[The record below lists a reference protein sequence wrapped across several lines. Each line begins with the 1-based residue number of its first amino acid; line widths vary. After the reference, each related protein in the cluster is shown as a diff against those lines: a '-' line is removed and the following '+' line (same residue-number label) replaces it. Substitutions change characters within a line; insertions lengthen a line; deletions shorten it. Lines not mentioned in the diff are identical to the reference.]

1 MGRRMSR
8 RQPVS
13 LPSRMMR
20 EVRKAEAT
28 ARENNAGD
36 TGTGQTILRLNRHQ
50 PPLRTLLDGKKISAV
65 ELHAAEQIALAVT
78 AVSTRGILSAAL
90 LERVDWGQS
99 GRDWPYHVAV
109 AVRNYQ
115 QWANHW
121 SKEWKRTR
129 NPMSEIIWSAVIDER
144 PISVIAQ
151 EVELSHYITE
161 RAIVCGL
168 RHYAAHAGLVTGN
181 DAREWRERAQGLV
194 FKVLVAPTS

>member
-1 MGRRMSR
+1 MGRQQRTVETQMR
-8 RQPVS
+8 
-13 LPSRMMR
+13 R
-20 EVRKAEAT
+20 EVRKVEAAAREAT
-28 ARENNAGD
+28 AGD
-36 TGTGQTILRLNRHQ
+36 SGTGQTLIRMQRHQ
-50 PPLRTLLDGKKISAV
+50 PPLRTLVEAKKIGAV

-78 AVSTRGILSAAL
+78 AVATRGILSAAL

-99 GRDWPYHVAV
+99 GRDWPFHVAL

-151 EVELSHYITE
+151 EVELSHHITE

-181 DAREWRERAQGLV
+181 DAREWREKAQGLV
-194 FKVLVAPTS
+194 FKVLVSARS

>member
-1 MGRRMSR
+1 MSR

-13 LPSRMMR
+13 LPSRMQR

-28 ARENNAGD
+28 ARESNAGD

-50 PPLRTLLDGKKISAV
+50 PPLRTLLEGKKISAV

-78 AVSTRGILSAAL
+78 AVATRGILSAAL

-121 SKEWKRTR
+121 SKEWK
-129 NPMSEIIWSAVIDER
+129 
-144 PISVIAQ
+144 
-151 EVELSHYITE
+151 
-161 RAIVCGL
+161 
-168 RHYAAHAGLVTGN
+168 
-181 DAREWRERAQGLV
+181 
-194 FKVLVAPTS
+194 